1 MDKRNETSEADF
13 ILLGLFLDMKYI
25 SIFTGTMLVIYTVAL
40 ILNFVFI
47 LLLWVNSHLHTPM
60 YFLLSQLALMDLMLI
75 SSTVPKVAM
84 APSQGGKIFNMWPVG
99 LRYSSS

>member
-1 MDKRNETSEADF
+1 MSTF
-13 ILLGLFLDMKYI
+13 LFLPILL
-25 SIFTGTMLVIYTVAL
+25 IYTMAL
-40 ILNFVFI
+40 PTNTTLI
-47 LLLWVNSHLHTPM
+47 LLLWVDSHTPM